1 MLYRK
6 SSSKFL
12 QKCFGYLQNIS
23 YICSLKSLGNNINLE
38 IRYEYYIT
46 EEIGNERGD

>member
-1 MLYRK
+1 MYAI
-6 SSSKFL
+6 SENYL
-12 QKCFGYLQNIS
+12 QKYFGYLQKNL
-23 YICSLKSLGNNINLE
+23 YICRLKSLGNNINLE